1 MASSIIYTPKSRRVC
16 LDNSEYLVAADA
28 YTSRS
33 PTVTE
38 LEVSPLSKNK
48 LYYIPSGD
56 LVFLVRY
63 FQSYS
68 LWITVTDSIFLN
80 TFRLGW
86 HAAVSSP

>member
-16 LDNSEYLVAADA
+16 LGNSEYLVAADA

-38 LEVSPLSKNK
+38 LEVSPISKNQ

-68 LWITVTDSIFLN
+68 SWIAVADSI
-80 TFRLGW
+80 
-86 HAAVSSP
+86 

>member
-1 MASSIIYTPKSRRVC
+1 MASSIVYTPKSRRVC

-38 LEVSPLSKNK
+38 LEVSPISKNQ
-48 LYYIPSGD
+48 LYYILSGD
-56 LVFLVRY
+56 LVFIVRY

-68 LWITVTDSIFLN
+68 LWITVADSITL
-80 TFRLGW
+80 TSRLGW
-86 HAAVSSP
+86 HATFSSP

>member
-1 MASSIIYTPKSRRVC
+1 MIFNVLTA
-16 LDNSEYLVAADA
+16 
-28 YTSRS
+28 
-33 PTVTE
+33 TVTE

-68 LWITVTDSIFLN
+68 SWIAVADSIFLN

-86 HAAVSSP
+86 HAAFPSP